1 MKSKSLQNVLPRIE
15 AWPAEAQD
23 RLADIV
29 RGIDA
34 EIADG
39 LYEAT
44 DEELRLIDEAVAAV
58 DRGEIASPEEVEAAF
73 AKFRTR

>member
-1 MKSKSLQNVLPRIE
+1 MKSKSLQSVLPRVE
-15 AWPAEAQD
+15 GWPSEAQD

-34 EIADG
+34 EITTG

-58 DRGEIASPEEVEAAF
+58 DRGEIATDNEVAAAF
-73 AKFRTR
+73 AKFRAK